1 MIDVIGWILREYRGL
16 DGECPGRGVFLFIR
30 NWLYGMMQYDNQ
42 ATVLT
47 QGICHDIIILNLWE

>member
-1 MIDVIGWILREYRGL
+1 MLL
-16 DGECPGRGVFLFIR
+16 DGYCGNTVAWMGNVRAAVFFLFIR